1 MFVIIEIGQPEGAE
15 THEVSM
21 RNVTERPCAKKKKNC
36 DLEVFWNTITKL
48 SAVIINMSSTTAT
61 LLNYNFVRVDQPFP
75 LQAFGSKSHYSTGFF
90 FPLVYID
97 QGHILVKNSFRSS
110 AVSTQ
115 ETAVTFP
122 VRKVMHFDR
131 RHWANPSNHAAQ
143 TTAHCS
149 PEACCYSCC
158 LITLGMS
165 GAERHSEYQKGR
177 KAVLLIH

>member
-1 MFVIIEIGQPEGAE
+1 MFVSIEIGQPEGAE

-21 RNVTERPCAKKKKNC
+21 RDVTERPCAKKKKKKNC

-48 SAVIINMSSTTAT
+48 SAVIVNMMSSTTAT

-75 LQAFGSKSHYSTGFF
+75 LQASGSKSHYSTGFF

-115 ETAVTFP
+115 EMAVTFP

-131 RHWANPSNHAAQ
+131 RH
-143 TTAHCS
+143 
-149 PEACCYSCC
+149 
-158 LITLGMS
+158 
-165 GAERHSEYQKGR
+165 
-177 KAVLLIH
+177 